1 MENNTPKES
10 RTVEITVRVCK
21 ETEAALKEGHDLIG
35 LSYGELID
43 RMILGWEAP
52 DPTIA
57 LDLILT
63 SILTHCRRLTMDEYD
78 QTLVMLVSIIE
89 KTAQGEDSKHLLEM
103 IHKIYKYIR
112 EKGIDVDQFRDDA
125 HELWD
130 SIDIG
135 EPEQPEE

>member
-1 MENNTPKES
+1 MENNAPKES
-10 RTVEITVRVCK
+10 KTVEITVRVCK
-21 ETEAALKEGHDLIG
+21 ETEAALKEGHELIG

-43 RMILGWEAP
+43 RMVMAWEAS

-63 SILTHCRRLTMDEYD
+63 SILTHCRRLTPEEYD
-78 QTLVMLVSIIE
+78 HTLVMLVSIIE

-103 IHKIYKYIR
+103 IQKIYRYIR
-112 EKGIDVDQFRDDA
+112 EKGIDVDQFREYA

-135 EPEQPEE
+135 EPDQPEE